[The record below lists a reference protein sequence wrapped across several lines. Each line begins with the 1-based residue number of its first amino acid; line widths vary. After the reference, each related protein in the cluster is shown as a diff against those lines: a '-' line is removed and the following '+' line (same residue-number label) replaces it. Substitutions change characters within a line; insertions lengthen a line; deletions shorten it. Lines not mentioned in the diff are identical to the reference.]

1 MVQAIDRFPISK
13 ILDDSTFFGR
23 YKGGRESERER
34 PEVGSRRVVIG
45 RSSPRTRE

>member
-13 ILDDSTFFGR
+13 ILGDSFFGR